1 MCYDTVGWVMW
12 PVKPSSKWP
21 TVCRVGRLNS
31 TIPYHSR
38 TSYLSLIRGACPGK
52 LIQVISSRWDRTGYL
67 VQVSSFM
74 RACPGELIQ
83 VILSIEL
90 VHASSSRW
98 SRPGELV
105 QVISSSWA
113 RSCELVQVSSYRWSC
128 PGELVPDSSETSNI
142 WFYHYQSGFH
152 LLVFSI
158 RTSSLFKCSHLCWY
172 WPQV

>member
-83 VILSIEL
+83 VISSIEL

-98 SRPGELV
+98 SRPGDLV
-105 QVISSSWA
+105 QLSSFMRA
-113 RSCELVQVSSYRWSC
+113 R
-128 PGELVPDSSETSNI
+128 PGELIQVILSRWARTRFIRDIKHMVLPLPV
-142 WFYHYQSGFH
+142 WFPF
-152 LLVFSI
+152 
-158 RTSSLFKCSHLCWY
+158 TSLFHTNVFL
-172 WPQV
+172 V

>member
-1 MCYDTVGWVMW
+1 MTAKQTDFIPEQAMCYDTVGWVMW

-38 TSYLSLIRGACPGK
+38 TSYLSLIRG
-52 LIQVISSRWDRTGYL
+52 
-67 VQVSSFM
+67 
-74 RACPGELIQ
+74 ACPGELIQ